1 MMTEETSL
9 SFALQETNCLLL
21 IRECNSLKAAVGLKH
36 LKCIKN
42 ILMQNFNVKQEKQ
55 NDEIPL
61 LHIIM
66 KYGNYNDKSQNQ
78 EDPDFKE
85 KGVECLKLLLESNG
99 TVTDAEEGPESS
111 FNGFSRNIDARYE
124 GFTPL
129 QRAAIQGNGA
139 YVTELLER

>member
-1 MMTEETSL
+1 M
-9 SFALQETNCLLL
+9 
-21 IRECNSLKAAVGLKH
+21 RECNSLRAAFDFKH
-36 LKCIKN
+36 QKCIRN
-42 ILMQNFNVKQEKQ
+42 ILTQNFNVKQEKE
-55 NDEIPL
+55 NETIPL

-66 KYGNYNDKSQNQ
+66 KYGNYNKSNENQ
-78 EDPDFKE
+78 EDPDLKE